1 MSLLLTL
8 VEAPNPQAVRQ
19 MRLDDGELVIGR
31 SAEADWRLDD
41 PSGWVSRAHCT
52 IAGRGGGYTVTDT
65 STNGLYVDDAA
76 QQLGPGR
83 PMTLRNGMRLRL
95 GDFVLRVELQA
106 AAPAPAPQP
115 AAPRPQPKS
124 AFDADEFFTR
134 PVETAPRPVRPRD
147 LPDPFERP
155 ASFLPAIDT
164 APPERRAPP
173 VFDDP
178 FTLDQPTRHRE
189 RPAPADFD
197 WGNAASPPPS
207 ASPPE
212 KDFDWAAP
220 KPAPEPRR
228 APPAQDFGWGGE
240 PAKPARDDTAFDWAG
255 AAPEPARPQPQPQPR
270 PQPPRPAPA
279 APSDAALF
287 EAFLRGLGIDPA
299 DAPAGDAAAR
309 MEAFGREYRMMAE
322 GLMRLLKLRAQE
334 KSSAR
339 MPQTVVGAHEVNP
352 LKFMPA
358 VDDALATMA
367 APRSSGFAAADVA
380 IAGALRDLAAHHV
393 GTWRGTQAA
402 LRRMIDRF
410 DPAAIEKELEALGL
424 LETLLAGGR
433 RAKLWEL
440 YQKRFREIAQK
451 AETQFL
457 GEVGADFREA
467 YEREG

>member
-1 MSLLLTL
+1 MSLVLTL
-8 VEAPNPQAVRQ
+8 IESPQPQAVRQ

-52 IAGRGGGYTVTDT
+52 ITGRGGSFTVADT
-65 STNGLYVDDAA
+65 STNGLFVDDAP
-76 QQLGPGR
+76 QKLGPDR
-83 PMTLRNGMRLRL
+83 PLSLQNGMRLRL
-95 GDFVLRVELQA
+95 GDFVVRVEVHAPA
-106 AAPAPAPQP
+106 AATAAEPQS
-115 AAPRPQPKS
+115 PRS
-124 AFDADEFFTR
+124 AFDSDDFFSK
-134 PVETAPRPVRPRD
+134 PVEAPPRPARPRD

-155 ASFLPAIDT
+155 SSFVPEVDT
-164 APPERRAPP
+164 TPPERRGPP

-189 RPAPADFD
+189 RPAPTDFD
-197 WGNAASPPPS
+197 WGDGASPSPPQQPS
-207 ASPPE
+207 GGEFDWNAPGASPEAGNPPA
-212 KDFDWAAP
+212 DHGFDWA
-220 KPAPEPRR
+220 ES
-228 APPAQDFGWGGE
+228 G
-240 PAKPARDDTAFDWAG
+240 TAGSGFDWAG
-255 AAPEPARPQPQPQPR
+255 DGAGRDTP
-270 PQPPRPAPA
+270 PQPPRKPVPQA
-279 APSDAALF
+279 APPEPSDRALLD
-287 EAFLRGLGIDPA
+287 AFLRGLGLDPA
-299 DAPAGDAAAR
+299 DAPQGDEAAR
-309 MEAFGREYRMMAE
+309 MEAFGREYRMMAD

-334 KSSAR
+334 KSTAR

-358 VDDALATMA
+358 VDDALAVMV
-367 APRSSGFAAADVA
+367 APRSGGFAEADAA

-402 LRRMIDRF
+402 LRRLVDHF
-410 DPAAIEKELEALGL
+410 DPATIEKELEALGL

-457 GEVGADFREA
+457 GEVGADFRKA